1 MTSSTTTRK
10 LGLEFSNDGS
20 KMYSIGFDDDFIIE
34 YTLSTPYSVSTANR
48 TFELNVVANGE
59 WPRGLAFNA
68 DGTKM
73 FIKSGRTKTI
83 YAYDLATPYDLST
96 AIIGTDSFD
105 LNPYT
110 TINVEGVDFNP
121 DGTRMYLTNSRT
133 NSSSI
138 EQFDLSIPFQISTAS
153 YSGTKDIS
161 SRFSGSVYGITFG
174 NGGTQMFIGHY
185 SDGRV
190 VEYSLSTPYD
200 VSTAT
205 LTANNGNVFSLST
218 PTDIV
223 FSTAFDKVFIFR
235 YGQSSVYEYT
245 IGNKSLEFPENGTA
259 IVTDVDAND
268 GDGGTSDSGI
278 TYSLASGGDNDLFN
292 LNTSTGELT
301 FVSPPDYETP
311 IDANTDNSYNIT
323 VTATDGDGSTQ
334 LDIIIEVT
342 NLDETN
348 PTLVLTGDFTKATD
362 SDNCFYTV
370 QGTEF
375 DPSTATDDSG
385 SLASLT
391 YSLQKMTPNPNLIE
405 ENFDTGSWDANNFEL
420 GTNTGSVVN
429 GTYKSDTSSRGT
441 LRTAAEFVPTLANP
455 LYVSATLSYTGG
467 EGIAFVGTRSTGE
480 QPSGQFNSEPQGL
493 NLRIH
498 NFNDGQTST
507 ATGYDLQPRPGN
519 AFYTNPVRFEIIDD
533 GASMSV
539 TMTNLVTGDSHSFSY
554 NTNYTSGSNRVV
566 FSGDYSVSW
575 DDIQISIGAHEYIQ
589 EYQNGS
595 NSVAGITLEPGENII
610 VWSAE
615 DAAGNAVSK
624 SQVITVED
632 TIDPVVVTQNMTIT
646 LDNNGEAS
654 IIPSEINNNST
665 DNCGIDTL
673 TLNKQNFTAT
683 DTGDNTV
690 TLTVTDINGNSHSET
705 AIVTVINT
713 DVNNDGLHDEAF
725 VTTWKTDNP
734 GSTNST
740 SIMIPAIG
748 GGYNYDVDWDGD
760 GIFDEFGLTS
770 SSTHDYG
777 TPGTYT
783 VQIKG
788 NFPRITFFGGGDS
801 QKLLTIEQWGAIE
814 WATMS
819 MAFRNC
825 VNLTIPA
832 TDVPDLSAVS
842 DMSLM
847 FNNATSLNADI
858 GSWDVSNVTNM
869 HSLFQGA
876 SNFNQ
881 DIGSW
886 DVSSVTDMYYM
897 FKDAN
902 TFNQDIGSWNVSNVT
917 SMGGM
922 FENAT
927 SFNQDIGSWD
937 VSSVIRMDY
946 MFAYNS
952 VFNQDIGGWNV
963 SAVNNMFAMF
973 SGSSSFNQ
981 DIGSWDVSSATDMIY
996 MFYNATSFNQDI
1008 GSWDVSNL
1016 LGTSFMFQG
1025 ASNFDQDLGDW
1036 VLTNNYQM
1044 VSMFDGTSLSVAN
1057 YDSFLIGLSQVTP
1070 LYPNSGARLGASNA
1084 QYCNAVA
1091 ARQILTDTY
1100 GITITDA
1107 GQYCDTD
1114 EDGIVDSS
1122 DNCPLIANA
1131 DQADNDVDGEGD
1143 VCDTDDDNDGTPDT
1157 EDAFPFDPTEDTDS
1171 DNDGTGDNAD
1181 TDDDNDGT
1189 PDAEDAFPLDPT
1201 EDTDTDN
1208 DGTGDNA
1215 DTDDDNDG
1223 TPDTEDAFPL
1233 DPTEDTDTDNDGTGD
1248 NADTD
1253 DDNDGTPDAEDAF
1266 PLDPTEDT
1274 DTDNDGTGDNADTD
1288 DDNDGTPDAEDAF
1301 PLDPTED
1308 TDTDNDGTGDNA
1320 DTDDDND
1327 GTPDAEDAFPLD
1339 PTEDTDTDND
1349 GTGDNADTDDD
1360 NDGTP
1365 DAEDAFPL
1373 DPTEDTDT
1381 DNDGTGDNADT
1392 DDDNDGTLD
1401 TEDAFPLD
1409 PTEDTDTDDDG
1420 TGDNADLDDDGDGQ
1434 SDEDETDCG
1443 SDPLDASSISADAD
1457 NDSIPDCVDGDFEIE
1472 DNDPD
1477 IEEEGSIVCAQAFTP
1492 NGDNINDT
1500 WIIQGIEKFPS
1511 AVVTVFNRYGN
1522 EVFKT
1527 TNYNNNWDGRRRSN
1541 SEKLPP
1547 GSYYFVIDLHNGKAP
1562 VNGWLFLN
1570 Y

>member
-1 MTSSTTTRK
+1 MHKLIFPLLLLLTIHQLQSQDILVMMGGSTNQLSKAEGMAVNLEATGAFDNVDAVVWDAINKYDMNFLNEYDAILVVTDGGYNSSYGMGTALKTYVDNGGGVGIFLFANASIQIGGSWNYHALEPAGQSMGPTNFGTIDIPTHSALNYPFNINTSTWNIGSLWSST
-10 LGLEFSNDGS
+10 SNTLAAEA
-20 KMYSIGFDDDFIIE
+20 YSIAKF
-34 YTLSTPYSVSTANR
+34 
-48 TFELNVVANGE
+48 
-59 WPRGLAFNA
+59 
-68 DGTKM
+68 
-73 FIKSGRTKTI
+73 
-83 YAYDLATPYDLST
+83 
-96 AIIGTDSFD
+96 
-105 LNPYT
+105 
-110 TINVEGVDFNP
+110 
-121 DGTRMYLTNSRT
+121 
-133 NSSSI
+133 
-138 EQFDLSIPFQISTAS
+138 
-153 YSGTKDIS
+153 
-161 SRFSGSVYGITFG
+161 
-174 NGGTQMFIGHY
+174 
-185 SDGRV
+185 SDGRPALQARENV
-190 VEYSLSTPYD
+190 GVNGTGRVIDFAVSPLAANANNTTAGYQLFANIMTWLTGSIQITGSTCLSTNSFSFSFLNDGGSPIVSYD
-200 VSTAT
+200 WDFGDTTSSSDPTPNKVYTVAGEYDIT
-205 LTANNGNVFSLST
+205 LTVVRQDASSDIYTDKIKIWDNPTIANAGDDLHLFTGTTTASLIGNMPNIGTGVWSRLSGPNT
-218 PTDIV
+218 PTESISDNV
-223 FSTAFDKVFIFR
+223 LDLSNLTQ
-235 YGQSSVYEYT
+235 GTYEYEWEV
-245 IGNKSLEFPENGTA
+245 SNGTCSPS
-259 IVTDVDAND
+259 
-268 GDGGTSDSGI
+268 SD
-278 TYSLASGGDNDLFN
+278 L
-292 LNTSTGELT
+292 
-301 FVSPPDYETP
+301 VR
-311 IDANTDNSYNIT
+311 
-323 VTATDGDGSTQ
+323 
-334 LDIIIEVT
+334 IIISDNVA
-342 NLDETN
+342 
-348 PTLVLTGDFTKATD
+348 PTLELTGDFTKATD

-391 YSLQKMTPNPNLIE
+391 YSLQKLTPNPNLILE
-405 ENFDTGSWDANNFEL
+405 DFNSNSWNSNNFEL

-429 GTYKSDTSSRGT
+429 GAYKSDTSSRGT

-595 NSVAGITLEPGENII
+595 NSVFGITLEPGENTI
-610 VWSAE
+610 VWRAE
-615 DAAGNAVSK
+615 DAEGMETIK
-624 SQVITVED
+624 SQIITVED
-632 TIDPVVVTQNMTIT
+632 TVDPIVITQNVTIT

-654 IIPSEINNNST
+654 ITPSEINNNST
-665 DNCGIDTL
+665 DNCGIDSFVL
-673 TLNKQNFTAT
+673 DKEDFTVV

-690 TLTVTDINGNSHSET
+690 TLTVTDLNGNVNT
-705 AIVTVINT
+705 ATATVTVINP
-713 DVNNDGLHDEAF
+713 DIDNDGIND
-725 VTTWKTDNP
+725 
-734 GSTNST
+734 
-740 SIMIPAIG
+740 
-748 GGYNYDVDWDGD
+748 
-760 GIFDEFGLTS
+760 
-770 SSTHDYG
+770 
-777 TPGTYT
+777 
-783 VQIKG
+783 
-788 NFPRITFFGGGDS
+788 
-801 QKLLTIEQWGAIE
+801 
-814 WATMS
+814 
-819 MAFRNC
+819 
-825 VNLTIPA
+825 
-832 TDVPDLSAVS
+832 
-842 DMSLM
+842 
-847 FNNATSLNADI
+847 DI
-858 GSWDVSNVTNM
+858 
-869 HSLFQGA
+869 
-876 SNFNQ
+876 
-881 DIGSW
+881 
-886 DVSSVTDMYYM
+886 
-897 FKDAN
+897 
-902 TFNQDIGSWNVSNVT
+902 
-917 SMGGM
+917 
-922 FENAT
+922 
-927 SFNQDIGSWD
+927 
-937 VSSVIRMDY
+937 
-946 MFAYNS
+946 
-952 VFNQDIGGWNV
+952 
-963 SAVNNMFAMF
+963 
-973 SGSSSFNQ
+973 
-981 DIGSWDVSSATDMIY
+981 
-996 MFYNATSFNQDI
+996 
-1008 GSWDVSNL
+1008 
-1016 LGTSFMFQG
+1016 
-1025 ASNFDQDLGDW
+1025 
-1036 VLTNNYQM
+1036 
-1044 VSMFDGTSLSVAN
+1044 
-1057 YDSFLIGLSQVTP
+1057 
-1070 LYPNSGARLGASNA
+1070 
-1084 QYCNAVA
+1084 
-1091 ARQILTDTY
+1091 
-1100 GITITDA
+1100 
-1107 GQYCDTD
+1107 
-1114 EDGIVDSS
+1114 

-1171 DNDGTGDNAD
+1171 
-1181 TDDDNDGT
+1181 
-1189 PDAEDAFPLDPT
+1189 
-1201 EDTDTDN
+1201 
-1208 DGTGDNA
+1208 
-1215 DTDDDNDG
+1215 
-1223 TPDTEDAFPL
+1223 
-1233 DPTEDTDTDNDGTGD
+1233 
-1248 NADTD
+1248 
-1253 DDNDGTPDAEDAF
+1253 
-1266 PLDPTEDT
+1266 
-1274 DTDNDGTGDNADTD
+1274 
-1288 DDNDGTPDAEDAF
+1288 
-1301 PLDPTED
+1301 
-1308 TDTDNDGTGDNA
+1308 DNDGTGDNA

-1409 PTEDTDTDDDG
+1409 PTEDTDTDNDG

-1477 IEEEGSIVCAQAFTP
+1477 IEEEGTIVYAQAFTP